1 MMLIG
6 LQVAEQQARLL
17 GTWSPCDVS
26 LPPRYRDYLI
36 VKRNY
41 ELHRPENVVSAAKV
55 NQSHSHRIGC
65 CVLMNEYAKNLTIF
79 NQSTLSAAGKGTL

>member
-6 LQVAEQQARLL
+6 LQVAEQQAQLL
-17 GTWSPCDVS
+17 RTSCDVS

-79 NQSTLSAAGKGTL
+79 NQSTLSAAGEGTL